1 VILRLTS
8 QPNRLLLVAVAF
20 FFAGALSFFGVR
32 AVLAAHYVGLSTRT
46 GFETAV
52 RLAPDDPRMWYL
64 LGRYWQFDPIEAD
77 TGRAIRAYRTSLGL
91 NSLSADIWLDLAS
104 AYETEGEIDAAR
116 KAFLEAKHLY
126 PVSPEVLW
134 SYGNFLLRQND
145 LESAFAEF
153 HRAIEENPQLGGEAV
168 RICRHVEPDFN
179 QILYRVLP
187 PKAAA
192 YLNAVW
198 ELTDEADTTDALKVW
213 SKLFVLHS
221 KLHSRE
227 VIQFVDGLLRGQQ
240 TSDAARVWGQ
250 AVTLMDLPK
259 MDDPA
264 GSLIWDGGFETDVT
278 GGGMAWRFGQHQSPV
293 ISYDHNVMHS
303 GLRALRLD
311 FDQKN
316 ISGFVDVCQL
326 VVVEPK
332 TAYEFTAWLRTKD
345 MAEEG
350 GIFFR
355 IAMPGPQADPVF
367 ETTKLRGTNEWT
379 RVSMPWTSPDE
390 SHLAQVCL
398 ARLKAYDQHHGTAW
412 VDDVSLLKLDS
423 TTK

>member
-1 VILRLTS
+1 M
-8 QPNRLLLVAVAF
+8 AF
-20 FFAGALSFFGVR
+20 LFAGALSLFGIR
-32 AVLAAHYVGLSTRT
+32 AAMAAHYVSLNTRA

-52 RLAPDDPRMWYL
+52 RLEPNDPHMWYF
-64 LGRYWQFDPIEAD
+64 LGRYWQFDPVEAD
-77 TGRAIRAYRTSLGL
+77 TSRAIRAYRTSLGL
-91 NSLSADIWLDLAS
+91 NPLSADTWLDLAS

-116 KAFLEAKHLY
+116 KAFLEAKHVY
-126 PVSPEVLW
+126 PVSSEVLW
-134 SYGNFLLRQND
+134 SYGNFLLRQNELD
-145 LESAFAEF
+145 SAFAEF
-153 HRAIEENPQLGGEAV
+153 HGAIEENSELAGEAV

-187 PKAAA
+187 PKAEA
-192 YLNAVW
+192 YLGVLW
-198 ELTDEADTTDALKVW
+198 ELTEEADTTDALKVW
-213 SKLFVLHS
+213 SKLFVLHP

-227 VIQFVDGLLRGQQ
+227 VIQFVDGLLHSQQ
-240 TSDAARVWGQ
+240 TSDAARVWRQ

-264 GSLIWDGGFETDVT
+264 GSLIWDGGFETDVS
-278 GGGMAWRFGQHQSPV
+278 GGALAWRFEPRQSHV
-293 ISYDHNVMHS
+293 ISYDHNIVHS

-311 FDQKN
+311 LDQKT

-332 TAYEFTAWLRTKD
+332 TAYEFSAWLRTKD
-345 MAEEG
+345 MAKEG

-355 IAMPGPQADPVF
+355 LATPGLQASPVF
-367 ETTKLRGTNEWT
+367 ETSKLLGTNEWT
-379 RVSMPWTSPDE
+379 KVSMPWTSPDE
-390 SHLAQVCL
+390 SRLAQVCL
-398 ARLKAYDQHHGTAW
+398 ARLRAYDQHHGTTW

>member
-1 VILRLTS
+1 VILRLSS
-8 QPNRLLLVAVAF
+8 QTNRLFLVAMAF
-20 FFAGALSFFGVR
+20 LFAVALSFFGIR
-32 AVLAAHYVGLSTRT
+32 QALAAHYVGLNTRA

-52 RLAPDDPRMWYL
+52 RLEPNDPDMWHL
-64 LGRYWQFDPIEAD
+64 LGRYWQFDPVEAD
-77 TGRAIRAYRTSLGL
+77 TGKAIRTYRTSLGL
-91 NSLSADIWLDLAS
+91 NPLSADTWLDLAS
-104 AYETEGEIDAAR
+104 AYETQGEVDAAR

-126 PVSPEVLW
+126 PVSSEVLW
-134 SYGNFLLRQND
+134 SYGNFLLRQNE

-153 HRAIEENPQLGGEAV
+153 HRAIEENPQLGAEAV
-168 RICRHVEPDFN
+168 RICRHVEPDFD

-187 PKAAA
+187 PKAEA
-192 YLNAVW
+192 YLGVVW
-198 ELTDEADTTDALKVW
+198 ELTDESDTTDALKVW
-213 SKLFVLHS
+213 SRLFLLHP
-221 KLHSRE
+221 KLHGRE
-227 VIQFVDGLLRGQQ
+227 VIQFVEGLLRGQQ
-240 TSDAARVWGQ
+240 ASDAARVWRQ

-278 GGGMAWRFGQHQSPV
+278 GGGLAWRFEHHQSPV
-293 ISYDHNVMHS
+293 ISYDHNVRHS

-332 TAYEFTAWLRTKD
+332 TAYEFSAWLRTKD
-345 MAEEG
+345 MADEG

-355 IAMPGPQADPVF
+355 VSKPGPEAGPVF

-379 RVSMPWTSPDE
+379 KVSMPWTSPDK
-390 SHLAQVCL
+390 SRLAQVCL

-412 VDDVSLLKLDS
+412 VDDFSLLKLDS